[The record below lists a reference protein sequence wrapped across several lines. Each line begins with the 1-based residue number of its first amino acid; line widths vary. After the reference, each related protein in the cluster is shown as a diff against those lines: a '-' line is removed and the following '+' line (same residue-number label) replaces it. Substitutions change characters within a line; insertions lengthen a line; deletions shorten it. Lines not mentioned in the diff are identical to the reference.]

1 MLHDSYFPN
10 DHFSAKIESWNK
22 KVAYS
27 LPNNL
32 FHESAFCQIQGQSM
46 AVWILGTNWN
56 CELYVWNV
64 LK

>member
-10 DHFSAKIESWNK
+10 DHFLAKIEFWDK
-22 KVAYS
+22 EVADS

-32 FHESAFCQIQGQSM
+32 FHGSAFCQFQGQSM